1 MPDTAIIA
9 TSATDRLLGVLI
21 ERTEAL
27 REETAELRAATNDL
41 KAIHVEMRLILQN
54 VADRLVQLETQPGI
68 PKLAER
74 LAECE
79 RAAKDYW
86 HIKDKVLAWALRIAA
101 AALLLGLGGGALFK
115 ALFEH

>member
-1 MPDTAIIA
+1 MQDTTIAA

-27 REETAELRAATNDL
+27 RDETAELRAATNDL

-54 VADRLVQLETQPGI
+54 VADRLVHLETQPGV
-68 PKLAER
+68 PNLAPR

-86 HIKDKVLAWALRIAA
+86 HMKDKVLVWSLRVAT
-101 AALLLGLGGGALFK
+101 AALLLGVGGGALFK